1 MGKTILWFCIGFVLG
16 FLASEWMEL
25 DMERLGVAHAP
36 VHEAPP
42 VRQVP

>member
-1 MGKTILWFCIGFVLG
+1 MMKALLYLCIGFVLG
-16 FLASEWMEL
+16 FLASNWIEL

-42 VRQVP
+42 VVQVP

>member
-1 MGKTILWFCIGFVLG
+1 MWKQLLWFAVGVVVGLY
-16 FLASEWMEL
+16 ASEWMEL